1 VQGFKDASISSSV
14 TATSSMS
21 VSYIR
26 SRPMAATSTIALS
39 TACVGRLLWEPELS
53 DGETWTDIT
62 PNSTVW
68 TEAA

>member
-1 VQGFKDASISSSV
+1 
-14 TATSSMS
+14 MS

-53 DGETWTDIT
+53 DGETWTEIT
-62 PNSTVW
+62 STSTVW